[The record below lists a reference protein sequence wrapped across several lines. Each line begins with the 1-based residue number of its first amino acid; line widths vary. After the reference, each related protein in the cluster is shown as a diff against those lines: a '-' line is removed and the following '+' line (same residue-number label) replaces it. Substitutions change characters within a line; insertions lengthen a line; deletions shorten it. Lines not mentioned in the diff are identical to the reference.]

1 VVPQPS
7 VPNNADEPY
16 SPGGSDDELVPSAP
30 QRPNDLE
37 RQVNEINKQ
46 IAAQQM
52 EIAGLLKVE
61 PTVSA
66 DLRRRKMFPIHC
78 IHIPARFFPGIRV
91 LIQCA
96 SRHINT
102 RKSFK
107 DPGQHQGQD

>member
-52 EIAGLLKVE
+52 EIAGLQA
-61 PTVSA
+61 PSQA
-66 DLRRRKMFPIHC
+66 AQRRRRA
-78 IHIPARFFPGIRV
+78 ARQRG
-91 LIQCA
+91 A
-96 SRHINT
+96 
-102 RKSFK
+102 
-107 DPGQHQGQD
+107 